1 MLTKLSLLRV
11 LVQRRLV
18 VGDSRFVTSLSKAKC
33 LFRTASLLG
42 MGKIRSDEMSLTNYQ
57 ATPRDVT
64 AGRRPQVFHDRT
76 RKSHT
81 FWMKLI
87 VLRNMRSCSIV
98 HIYTYIYI
106 YIYEHFGSIFFLH
119 IQVIRADSHYAL
131 RFRSVTVPSPF
142 NLRSVRMVYVHT
154 VRHVRSPSRTARDR
168 RPAIISIKYAAHCH
182 GIHFP

>member
-1 MLTKLSLLRV
+1 
-11 LVQRRLV
+11 VQRRLV

-98 HIYTYIYI
+98 HIYIYIYI
-106 YIYEHFGSIFFLH
+106 YI
-119 IQVIRADSHYAL
+119 
-131 RFRSVTVPSPF
+131 
-142 NLRSVRMVYVHT
+142 
-154 VRHVRSPSRTARDR
+154 
-168 RPAIISIKYAAHCH
+168 
-182 GIHFP
+182 